1 METKNKK
8 MVGKV
13 VLIIVVIILIAAAT
27 YYVML
32 KQEQAKVEQKV
43 ETIFNALKSGDT
55 ATQNKYLAYDKML
68 GNTEKIETSTEETT
82 VEEDNTQ
89 FNELFKK
96 LDYKIISTSANFK
109 KSTVVI
115 EITNKDCGVIFIN
128 YFTKAMQLAFASAFS
143 NDYSEEELDSQLQQY
158 LIEQVESED
167 IQTITNTI
175 SLDMEKEDG
184 DWKMT
189 TDTTVFT
196 NAVLPGLMDK
206 INETQ
211 SALSEE
217 E

>member
-1 METKNKK
+1 MLERGFMKK
-8 MVGKV
+8 EINFG
-13 VLIIVVIILIAAAT
+13 IGFITGRPNIC
-27 YYVML
+27 
-32 KQEQAKVEQKV
+32 
-43 ETIFNALKSGDT
+43 
-55 ATQNKYLAYDKML
+55 
-68 GNTEKIETSTEETT
+68 
-82 VEEDNTQ
+82 
-89 FNELFKK
+89 
-96 LDYKIISTSANFK
+96 KIIN
-109 KSTVVI
+109 
-115 EITNKDCGVIFIN
+115 N
-128 YFTKAMQLAFASAFS
+128 YYK
-143 NDYSEEELDSQLQQY
+143 Y

-217 E
+217 D

>member
-8 MVGKV
+8 RVGKV

-68 GNTEKIETSTEETT
+68 GNTEKTEESTEEMA
-82 VEEDNTQ
+82 VEDNTQ
-89 FNELFKK
+89 FNALFKK

-115 EITNKDCGVIFIN
+115 EITNKDCGVIFTN

-167 IQTITNTI
+167 TQTITNTI

-184 DWKMT
+184 DWKIT